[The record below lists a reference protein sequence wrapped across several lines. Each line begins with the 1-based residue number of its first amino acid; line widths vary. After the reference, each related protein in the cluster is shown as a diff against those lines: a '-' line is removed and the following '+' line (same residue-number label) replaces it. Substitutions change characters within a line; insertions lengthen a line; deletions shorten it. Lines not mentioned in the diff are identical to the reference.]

1 MISLGKINHIQ
12 SKLQSRNE
20 GTRTEY
26 CIGDLPVSANIVFYC
41 WSNIVWRKRCIVII
55 DAYLEASPTFFNGF
69 QIYKAFIV
77 KGMTTTLVTV
87 QPSANV
93 IRDFMINNIMI
104 KANI

>member
-1 MISLGKINHIQ
+1 M
-12 SKLQSRNE
+12 
-20 GTRTEY
+20 
-26 CIGDLPVSANIVFYC
+26 
-41 WSNIVWRKRCIVII
+41 II
-55 DAYLEASPTFFNGF
+55 DAYLEPSPTFFNGF

-93 IRDFMINNIMI
+93 IRDFMSNNIMI